1 MTVLDSRQ
9 TTASKARYTMTTKLN
24 STQSTLLKV
33 YKVDHV
39 TLATY
44 TLLTKSTVSATKL
57 NVSATKSIATRC
69 RIHVVAD
76 LLPKRIGNNVDHIR
90 QHSTFNKVDRVEF
103 NFVLCRQ
110 CVPGFTDSTTPS
122 ITSSFAEKLNIRI
135 AQHCNTYNSST

>member
-57 NVSATKSIATRC
+57 IATRC

-122 ITSSFAEKLNIRI
+122 ITFSFAQKLNIRI

>member
-9 TTASKARYTMTTKLN
+9 TTASKAWYTMTTKLN
-24 STQSTLLKV
+24 FTQSTLLKV
-33 YKVDHV
+33 YKVDQV

-57 NVSATKSIATRC
+57 IATRC